1 MKDLKQKMAISMRQ
15 KKLQLLTLAPPS
27 WTIEQTQ
34 GYVGVSAYL
43 MNKARVLKV
52 SGWILAEPMA
62 KKGKISAC
70 KYSRCCPCFFED
82 DDISRQ
88 CPGKNDFVSIKI
100 NGKPEQKQKRLIL
113 SNLNEVSVQFKEL
126 HPLLKIGISKLCEL
140 RPKWCVT
147 VGAQGRYTFCLCLHH
162 TPEP

>member
-1 MKDLKQKMAISMRQ
+1 MCSESVRMDTGRTHGK
-15 KKLQLLTLAPPS
+15 
-27 WTIEQTQ
+27 E
-34 GYVGVSAYL
+34 
-43 MNKARVLKV
+43 
-52 SGWILAEPMA
+52 
-62 KKGKISAC
+62 GKIIAC

-82 DDISRQ
+82 DDISRK

-100 NGKPEQKQKRLIL
+100 IGKPEQKQKRLIL

-140 RPKWCVT
+140 RPNWCVT
-147 VGAQGRYTFCLCLHH
+147 VGARGRYTFCLCLHH